1 MGLHSKEFNLI
12 QALRGAPRFFNGAG
26 TVYYRKNSKI
36 VVFRIK
42 STKDLAQLVLP
53 HFDKYPLLTQK
64 KADYLLFKQA
74 VELVLRG
81 EHLTTEGILK
91 IISIRASMNKGLP
104 AVLAEAFPNVSPVS
118 RPLVKAP
125 KIPNP
130 Q

>member
-1 MGLHSKEFNLI
+1 
-12 QALRGAPRFFNGAG
+12 
-26 TVYYRKNSKI
+26 
-36 VVFRIK
+36 
-42 STKDLAQLVLP
+42 
-53 HFDKYPLLTQK
+53 
-64 KADYLLFKQA
+64 LLFKQA